1 MATTSLP
8 LSNVDRGS
16 ALLIAQLALD
26 DIRELRGGNTYPDQ
40 EYALEVM
47 AEEFAQVLSFFNDA
61 QPAEDPN
68 EERYPTSDA
77 ASSSSSS
84 YSHDES
90 HEASSSSLS
99 TFPPNST
106 ASELVYSC
114 QDSPGHLTEPIPE
127 CVACTESLDEETP
140 LFVQPCGHHYCGSCL
155 THYIETCISNDN
167 LFPPKCCGSTMSF
180 ITEKKDHSSSME
192 NPVQP
197 FEKLEIGPDLG
208 NRFNAKALELYVRPE
223 DRVYCPSPR
232 CSAFLGSWGSLKQS
246 YNVPDTLNQ
255 SSSNLSPPPSHQC
268 PSCFE
273 QFCVLCKDPAHSE
286 TLTCPIIEEHFA
298 EDKLRDLARSNEWQT
313 CPGCKAL
320 YAGVGRNSAITVDLC
335 GHRSVFAVA
344 ETQILGNIAH
354 WILSPGSDQ
363 IILFL
368 SLKLQRFHACIDIE
382 ALLLSPLKNLA
393 SLFESLLLC
402 TTVELES
409 ADCLASL
416 VSSQLTLDEIRDI
429 TFARKGKAPEDNPI
443 TDEEIAFKL
452 FEEENAAVVGS
463 LQLAFSLQH
472 AIDVDQ
478 AILAKL
484 SVEELGAVD
493 DHRYAQALSL
503 GQVLPDKS
511 DAQKALE
518 DSADS
523 EATDIEDQIGDR
535 SGSSGR
541 PSSPHFGGSKP
552 FQ

>member
-1 MATTSLP
+1 MATTSAP

-26 DIRELRGGNTYPDQ
+26 DIRELRGGNTYLDQ
-40 EYALEVM
+40 EYALELM

-61 QPAEDPN
+61 QTAEHPN
-68 EERYPTSDA
+68 AEGYPSSDA

-84 YSHDES
+84 YSYDEL
-90 HEASSSSLS
+90 HEASSR
-99 TFPPNST
+99 
-106 ASELVYSC
+106 
-114 QDSPGHLTEPIPE
+114 HLTEPIPE

-155 THYIETCISNDN
+155 MHFIETCINDDN
-167 LFPPKCCGSTMSF
+167 LFPPKCCGSPMSF
-180 ITEKKDHSSSME
+180 ITEKNDHSSPME

-197 FEKLEIGPDLG
+197 FEKLVIGSDLRT
-208 NRFNAKALELYVRPE
+208 RFNAKALELDVRPE

-232 CSAFLGSWGSLKQS
+232 CSTFLGSWGSLKQS
-246 YNVPDTLNQ
+246 YNVPDTLYQ
-255 SSSNLSPPPSHQC
+255 SSSNPSPPPSHRC

-286 TLTCPIIEEHFA
+286 TLTCPIIEEHLA
-298 EDKLRDLARSNEWQT
+298 EDKLRDLARLNEWQT

-320 YAGVGRNSAITVDLC
+320 VELTEG
-335 GHRSVFAVA
+335 
-344 ETQILGNIAH
+344 
-354 WILSPGSDQ
+354 
-363 IILFL
+363 FL
-368 SLKLQRFHACIDIE
+368 W
-382 ALLLSPLKNLA
+382 PLKNLA
-393 SLFESLLLC
+393 SSFESFLFC
-402 TTVELES
+402 TTMELES

-416 VSSQLTLDEIRDI
+416 VSSQLTLEEIRDI
-429 TFARKGKAPEDNPI
+429 TLARKGKTREDNPA

-463 LQLAFSLQH
+463 LRLAFSLQH
-472 AIDVDQ
+472 ALDVDQ

-503 GQVLPDKS
+503 GQALPDKS

-518 DSADS
+518 DSAVDS
-523 EATDIEDQIGDR
+523 EAWV
-535 SGSSGR
+535 
-541 PSSPHFGGSKP
+541 KVV
-552 FQ
+552 FQE